1 MSCKDNESY
10 HAYKKWEE
18 EWNEHLKSLANCH
31 QLVVLVEEML
41 GIHLERVQNMRKFGQ
56 KWLNQMGYPNK
67 DEVAHIA
74 KRVIVHEEK
83 LDNLDDLVYVIR
95 KSWSLKIQSLTTLK
109 RVTDEMRLV
118 LEEEQLKNKKIGL
131 NQLKEE
137 LNEVKSLFL

>member
-1 MSCKDNESY
+1 
-10 HAYKKWEE
+10 
-18 EWNEHLKSLANCH
+18 
-31 QLVVLVEEML
+31 VLVEEML

-74 KRVIVHEEK
+74 KRAIVHEDK

-95 KSWSLKIQSLTTLK
+95 KSWSSKIQSLTTLK
-109 RVTDEMRLV
+109 RVMDEMRLV

>member
-1 MSCKDNESY
+1 MPCKDNESY

-18 EWNEHLKSLANCH
+18 EWNEHLKGLANCH
-31 QLVVLVEEML
+31 RFVVLVEEML
-41 GIHLERVQNMRKFGQ
+41 GIHLERVQNMRRLGQ

-74 KRVIVHEEK
+74 KRIIIQEDK
-83 LDNLDDLVYVIR
+83 LDHLDDSVYMIH
-95 KSWSLKIQSLTTLK
+95 KSWNSKVQSLTTLK
-109 RVTDEMRLV
+109 GVMDEMRLV
-118 LEEEQLKNKKIGL
+118 LEEEHLKNRKTEL